1 MDIQPLFACAV
12 GRDVHRMVIP
22 VGVIVQVQDNEPEV
36 HRRQFG
42 TCKRD
47 LRAMA
52 DWIAAFSPDTVVMES
67 TGIYWKSPY
76 FYLERVGLRALVVN
90 AQHVKQ
96 VPGRKTD
103 TSDAEWLAMLARAG
117 LLRGSFSPP
126 EQLRHRRQLSR
137 YHQRTT
143 ALLAAEKNRL
153 AKVVSDAGSRLNG
166 VVSDLHGV
174 AARA

>member
-22 VGVIVQVQDNEPEV
+22 VGVIVQVQDNELEV

-76 FYLERVGLRALVVN
+76 FYLERVGLRAVVVN

-103 TSDAEWLAMLARAG
+103 TAMPKGWPCWRGPGCCAAVLARRNSCAIG
-117 LLRGSFSPP
+117 ANSVVTTNVPPPCWRGRKTVWP
-126 EQLRHRRQLSR
+126 R
-137 YHQRTT
+137 
-143 ALLAAEKNRL
+143 
-153 AKVVSDAGSRLNG
+153 
-166 VVSDLHGV
+166 
-174 AARA
+174 